1 MANLA
6 SVWGTPALQL
16 VPVHVHIHVAIHS
29 LTLKLF
35 LSPFTAK
42 FSPPARSPSNY
53 QPHPPPNH
61 LARQNHLQAPPPHP
75 LAAIN
80 NMLPAD
86 LALPCHH

>member
-1 MANLA
+1 MAHLA

-16 VPVHVHIHVAIHS
+16 VHVHVAIHS

-42 FSPPARSPSNY
+42 FSPPAQSPSNY
-53 QPHPPPNH
+53 RSHPPQNH
-61 LARQNHLQAPPPHP
+61 LARQNHLQVPPPCHP

-80 NMLPAD
+80 NMPPAD
-86 LALPCHH
+86 LALPCLH